1 MSILAAL
8 PPPSVLLEPANLVGS
23 LALISSC
30 VWPLLERRKAIFTVQ
45 VAGSVLFALHYLIL
59 GASTA
64 AAMCLAGVFQ
74 GLAVVLLS
82 NRLARIGVV
91 GGLVAATMGA
101 TALTWSGLPSLMS
114 QLGQMAGAIGRLQ
127 MNTQRLR
134 LCFLVSVLFWTT
146 HNLMVGSVFGLG
158 ADTLSLTALLVG
170 LWRNRRGAR
179 VQAQGVAV
187 AAN

>member
-8 PPPSVLLEPANLVGS
+8 PAPSILLEPANLVGS
-23 LALISSC
+23 LALVSSC

-45 VAGSVLFALHYLIL
+45 IAGSLLFSLHYLLL

-64 AAMCLAGVFQ
+64 AVMCLAGVIQ

-82 NRLARIGVV
+82 SRVARIGVV
-91 GGLVAATMGA
+91 GAVVAATMGA

-114 QLGQMAGAIGRLQ
+114 QMGQMAGAIGRLQ
-127 MNTQRLR
+127 LDTQKLR
-134 LCFLVSVLFWTT
+134 LCFLVSVVFWTT

-158 ADTLSLTALLVG
+158 ADTLSLTGLLIG
-170 LWRNRRGAR
+170 LWRHSRAAR
-179 VQAQGVAV
+179 IQAQQTVV
-187 AAN
+187 AAS